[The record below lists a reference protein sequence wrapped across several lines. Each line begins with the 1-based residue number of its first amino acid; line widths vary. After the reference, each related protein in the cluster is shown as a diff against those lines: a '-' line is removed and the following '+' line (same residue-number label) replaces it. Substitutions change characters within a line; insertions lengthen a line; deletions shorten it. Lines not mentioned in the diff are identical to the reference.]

1 MPHKHTMNA
10 TAGGS
15 HWAKIG
21 PAWYAGDWSGPTDA
35 LLTVVSA
42 GEPLAA
48 TTSADEP
55 LTPVSPGTP
64 LAGTAAAGTAPA
76 RSAAAPPPFPRRPPA
91 AGAPPTWPPPAP

>member
-42 GEPLAA
+42 GGPPAA
-48 TTSADEP
+48 TTAADEP
-55 LTPVSPGTP
+55 LTPVSPGAP
-64 LAGTAAAGTAPA
+64 LVATVEVLFGRASNTIDGTATEVAA
-76 RSAAAPPPFPRRPPA
+76 
-91 AGAPPTWPPPAP
+91 

>member
-35 LLTVVSA
+35 LLTVLSA
-42 GEPLAA
+42 GGAPAA
-48 TTSADEP
+48 TTAADAP
-55 LTPVSPGTP
+55 LDPVSPGAP
-64 LAGTAAAGTAPA
+64 LAGDGSGATPSAPA
-76 RSAAAPPPFPRRPPA
+76 EPAAPATTNRVA
-91 AGAPPTWPPPAP
+91 ATDLHSNPPPL

>member
-42 GEPLAA
+42 GGAPAA
-48 TTSADEP
+48 TTAADEP
-55 LTPVSPGTP
+55 LTPVSPGAP
-64 LAGTAAAGTAPA
+64 LGATAVAGKG
-76 RSAAAPPPFPRRPPA
+76 SAQ
-91 AGAPPTWPPPAP
+91 AGAARAASPHRPAPTATPPTGPPS